1 MPQKR
6 SRGHRREKRTNVY
19 VQRERPR
26 GREAIVEAPELEDE
40 VVVEAATASAP
51 ARSNTQARVA
61 RTRRL
66 SRQNVARAEIFTRSV
81 PRELRK
87 FGVLAGGMGVVL
99 VVLTFVLG

>member
-6 SRGHRREKRTNVY
+6 SRGHRKEKRTNVF
-19 VQRERPR
+19 VQREAPR
-26 GREAIVEAPELEDE
+26 GREAAVEAPDDDVVAE
-40 VVVEAATASAP
+40 VAVAP
-51 ARSNTQARVA
+51 AVARSNTQARVA

-66 SRQNVARAEIFTRSV
+66 SRQNVARAEMFTRSV

-87 FGVLAGGMGVVL
+87 FGVLAGGMAAAL

>member
-6 SRGHRREKRTNVY
+6 SRGHRREKKTNVF
-19 VQRERPR
+19 VQREQPR
-26 GREAIVEAPELEDE
+26 GRDAVAEAPDDE
-40 VVVEAATASAP
+40 VVAEVAAAP
-51 ARSNTQARVA
+51 VAARSNTQARVA

-66 SRQNVARAEIFTRSV
+66 SRQNVARAEMFTRSV

-87 FGVLAGGMGVVL
+87 FGVLAGGIATAL